1 MDPQKVKDY
10 YQEIQKVID
19 QVGYAIQGVFP
30 NEEGI
35 CVCYTIGLAPL
46 LGAECIVAGQISL
59 QTLYQTL
66 RSNIDELIKDKE
78 QLSEKEFVGGT
89 LLNGEDLRCKYVDV
103 SNKHHL
109 KNFMTVRVNEVNK
122 VFQMY
127 LADKNNILPDE
138 DGYDISFDQEVK

>member
-1 MDPQKVKDY
+1 M
-10 YQEIQKVID
+10 
-19 QVGYAIQGVFP
+19 
-30 NEEGI
+30 
-35 CVCYTIGLAPL
+35 
-46 LGAECIVAGQISL
+46 
-59 QTLYQTL
+59 YQTL

>member
-1 MDPQKVKDY
+1 MDPQKIKDY
-10 YQEIQKVID
+10 YQEIQKAID
-19 QVGYAIQGVFP
+19 KVGYAIQGVFP
-30 NEEGI
+30 NDEGI
-35 CVCYTIGLAPL
+35 CVCYTVGLTPL
-46 LGAECIVAGQISL
+46 LGAECIVAGPISL

-89 LLNGEDLRCKYVDV
+89 LLNGEDLRCKYVDI
-103 SNKHHL
+103 SNKQHV

-138 DGYDISFDQEVK
+138 DGYDTSFDQEVK